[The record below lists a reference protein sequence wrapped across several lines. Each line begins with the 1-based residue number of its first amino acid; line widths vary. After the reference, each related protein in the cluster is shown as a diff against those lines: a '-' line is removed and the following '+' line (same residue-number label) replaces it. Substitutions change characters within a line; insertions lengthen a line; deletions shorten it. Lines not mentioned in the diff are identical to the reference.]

1 MKATR
6 KSYAVLILTALG
18 VLPASAAETRVPDTD
33 RAAFVRLD
41 PLEVERATVV
51 KAVKRV
57 HDDIRAGRL
66 GH

>member
-1 MKATR
+1 MNARR
-6 KSYAVLILTALG
+6 KSFVVLILTALG
-18 VLPASAAETRVPDTD
+18 VLPASAADTAPEERD
-33 RAAFVRLD
+33 RSAFVRLD
-41 PLEVERATVV
+41 PLEIERATIV